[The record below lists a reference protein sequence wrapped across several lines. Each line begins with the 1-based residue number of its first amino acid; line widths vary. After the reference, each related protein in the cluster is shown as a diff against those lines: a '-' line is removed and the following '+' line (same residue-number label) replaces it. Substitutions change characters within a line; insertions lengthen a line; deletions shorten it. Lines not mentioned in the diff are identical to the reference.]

1 MKHRA
6 SRRKVNKYQSRN
18 QEIRKEIKIEKINKI
33 QGWLFKNVD
42 NFNKSYLDPP
52 ERERFTPKARVK

>member
-42 NFNKSYLDPP
+42 NFNKSYLDQP
-52 ERERFTPKARVK
+52 ERERFTPKA